1 MVGASFAV
9 GWGLVVC
16 GILAPSETILSDIEI
31 SSPSET
37 MLLVL
42 SDPVGSSHSRDNFC
56 YFSSICSALFSR
68 REVQLG
74 GGVDDC
80 RYGTVENLS
89 SNTT

>member
-1 MVGASFAV
+1 MGTSFVV
-9 GWGLVVC
+9 GWGSVVC
-16 GILAPSETILSDIEI
+16 GILVPSETILSDIEI
-31 SSPSET
+31 SSPSKT

-42 SDPVGSSHSRDNFC
+42 SDPVGSSYSRNNVC
-56 YFSSICSALFSR
+56 CFSRTCSELFSR
-68 REVQLG
+68 REIQLG